1 LHPESQDLKVEEMVV
16 QINLEF
22 AAKDANSAV
31 KRGDLIIV
39 IDVLRCSTSIINAL
53 ANGAKSVVPTIT
65 LREAYALHSQDPDF
79 LLAGERKG
87 CRPKGFDLGNS
98 PSEFI
103 SQRVCGKNLIMTTTS
118 GTMALVKSR
127 EAKWVLVG
135 AFLNAAS
142 VARKAAQIAEDEE
155 TNVSLVLSGERGQ
168 FSLEDFICA
177 GAIAESLSTSNVH
190 CCDEALAALLAF
202 KQAKNSLCENIMTAQ
217 HARHLAK
224 LGFKKDVEF
233 SCQLDI
239 LSTIPIY
246 RDGKITKLG

>member
-1 LHPESQDLKVEEMVV
+1 MVV

-22 AAKDANSAV
+22 AAKNASSAV

-53 ANGAKSVVPTIT
+53 ANGAKSIVPTVT
-65 LREAYALHSQDPDF
+65 LKEAYDLHSLHPDI

-87 CRPKGFDLGNS
+87 CRPKRFDLGNS
-98 PSEFI
+98 PSEYM
-103 SQRVCGKNLIMTTTS
+103 SERVCRKDLVMTTTS
-118 GTMALVKSR
+118 GTVALVKSK

-142 VARKAAQIAEDEE
+142 VARKAAQIAEYEG
-155 TNVSLVLSGERGQ
+155 TNVSLVLSGDGGQ

-177 GAIAESLSTSNVH
+177 GAIAERFSTSDVRW
-190 CCDEALAALLAF
+190 CDEALAALLAF
-202 KQAKNSLCENIMTAQ
+202 KQAKDSLCENIMTAE
-217 HARHLAK
+217 HARYLGK
-224 LGFKKDVEF
+224 LGFRRDVEF
-233 SCQLDI
+233 SCQLDV

-246 RDGKITKLG
+246 RDGRITKLG

>member
-1 LHPESQDLKVEEMVV
+1 MVV

-22 AAKDANSAV
+22 AAKDASSAV
-31 KRGDLIIV
+31 KRGDLIVV
-39 IDVLRCSTSIINAL
+39 IDVLRCSTSIMNAL
-53 ANGAKSVVPTIT
+53 ANGAKSVVPTMT
-65 LREAYALHSQDPDF
+65 LREAYDLHSLHPDF

-103 SQRVCGKNLIMTTTS
+103 SGRVCGRDLVMTTTS
-118 GTMALVKSR
+118 GTVALVKSR

-142 VARKAAQIAEDEE
+142 VARKAAQIVEDEG

-168 FSLEDFICA
+168 FSLEDFMCA
-177 GAIAESLSTSNVH
+177 GAIVERLSTRDVR

-224 LGFKKDVEF
+224 LGFKRDVEF